1 MLDRQSLLVT
11 VGVSV
16 GVAAVGG
23 AIVYALTRD
32 DDSKSNS
39 SSSSSKQTTISLK
52 VDADNAGLVIGR
64 RGENIK
70 EIQRKTNTRI
80 NFQDERELILRRDAF
95 CFVASPNANSL
106 PFGLLTL

>member
-32 DDSKSNS
+32 DDNNPNS
-39 SSSSSKQTTISLK
+39 SSSSKPTTISLK

-64 RGENIK
+64 KGENIK

-80 NFQDERELILRRDAF
+80 NFQDERTYSS
-95 CFVASPNANSL
+95 FVRSIQV
-106 PFGLLTL
+106 

>member
-32 DDSKSNS
+32 DDNNPNS
-39 SSSSSKQTTISLK
+39 SSSSKPTTISLK

-64 RGENIK
+64 KGENIK

-80 NFQDERELILRRDAF
+80 NFQDERTYMS
-95 CFVASPNANSL
+95 FV
-106 PFGLLTL
+106 TTIQV

>member
-23 AIVYALTRD
+23 AIVYALARD
-32 DDSKSNS
+32 DDNNPNS
-39 SSSSSKQTTISLK
+39 SSSSKPTTISLK

-64 RGENIK
+64 KGENIK

-80 NFQDERELILRRDAF
+80 NFQDERTYSS
-95 CFVASPNANSL
+95 FV
-106 PFGLLTL
+106 TTIQV